1 MAIIMKKSLS
11 IFLAAIMLISV
22 FAVAPITASAGGD
35 ETVISTIE
43 ITDLEEPEVGANPDT
58 ACTVSQGLTV
68 NKVEF
73 ADDNGDT
80 VKASKTFLSG
90 YTYYVQLYLETQS
103 GYKFNVVDNKLAVT
117 ATVNGKEAS
126 VGGCYVST
134 LNGQENVIVTITFDK
149 LIDSE
154 SLTPV
159 SKVELTNF
167 KVPYVGEHKHNVM
180 PFSTSGVYVGSL
192 RFATVGDVN
201 ISDDDVF
208 EEGVQYKA
216 LFYIYCQEGF
226 RFPLVDGKPDVAV
239 TVNGQ
244 TADVGKVMGYSAD
257 EALYV
262 RLLFTPEKRKI
273 NEIRLTG
280 LVKPMAGEKP
290 VYNLTPSEG
299 FTVKSFDWY
308 LNNPDSTPVLLN
320 PDDVFEE
327 GKRYFNRII
336 VEANS
341 GYAFT
346 TDVKA
351 FFNDETESFTAYETT
366 NDSEKERRISVEY
379 APAKVPTEITSV
391 DLTDLVE
398 PAAGAHPTT
407 TVTAPDGLTVYGVNW
422 SDSND
427 KQLTESDV
435 FEAEKEYYAD
445 IYIQTK
451 SGYKFSVSEDKTAV
465 TATVNGKEA
474 KVSGINGCSKF
485 NYLCVSA
492 SFVTENSTEPTQP
505 VTTEPTEPGTTE
517 PTQPGTTAPT
527 QPVTTEPTQPGTTE
541 PTQPGTAE
549 PTEPGT
555 TAPTQP
561 VTTEPTQPQTEPF
574 TEPATTEPVAPKPS
588 NDIGYFNLSGIKNKT
603 YTGKAISQKITL
615 VDTENN
621 YTLVPN
627 TDYIVSYVNN
637 KNVGTA
643 TIIITAVGDFEG
655 SIIKTFKITKA
666 KNPIKVKPVT
676 KSVKLKTV
684 KKKSVTVKGAVKVT
698 KAQGKLACKIT
709 SAPKAVKKY
718 LKISSKG
725 VITVK
730 KWAKAK
736 KGSYKIKVKV
746 TAKGTSNYKSKSV
759 TKTIKLKV
767 K

>member
-1 MAIIMKKSLS
+1 MSTVKKHISF
-11 IFLAAIMLISV
+11 ILAALMVLSV

-58 ACTVSQGLTV
+58 TCTVSQGLTV
-68 NKVEF
+68 KKVEF
-73 ADDNGDT
+73 MDDNGET

-90 YTYYVQLYLETQS
+90 YTYYLQLNLETQS
-103 GYKFNVVDNKLAVT
+103 GYKFNVVDDKLAVT
-117 ATVNGKEAS
+117 ATVNGKEAG
-126 VGGCYVST
+126 VGGYYVST

-149 LIDSE
+149 LIDPE

-159 SKVELTNF
+159 SKVALTNF
-167 KVPYVGEHKHNVM
+167 KIPYVGEHKHNVM
-180 PFSTSGVYVGSL
+180 PFSTSGVYIDSF
-192 RFATVGDVN
+192 RFATVSDVN
-201 ISDDDVF
+201 ISDNYVF

-216 LFYIYCQEGF
+216 LFYIHCQEGF

-244 TADVGKVMGYSAD
+244 TADVGKVIGYSAD
-257 EALYV
+257 KALYA
-262 RLLFTPEKRKI
+262 RLFFTPEKRKI

-346 TDVKA
+346 TDAKA

-366 NDSEKERRISVEY
+366 NDPEKERRISVEY
-379 APAKVPTEITSV
+379 TPAKAPTEITSV
-391 DLTDLVE
+391 DFTDLVE

-407 TVTAPDGLTVYGVNW
+407 TVTAPDGVTVYGVNW
-422 SDSND
+422 SDGND
-427 KQLTESDV
+427 NQLTASDV
-435 FEAEKEYYAD
+435 FAPEKEYYAD

-465 TATVNGKEA
+465 TAAVNGKEA
-474 KVSGINGCSKF
+474 KVSGINGYSKF
-485 NYLCVSA
+485 NYLCVST
-492 SFVTENSTEPTQP
+492 SFVTESSTEPTQP
-505 VTTEPTEPGTTE
+505 FTTE
-517 PTQPGTTAPT
+517 PTQPQTEPFTEPA
-527 QPVTTEPTQPGTTE
+527 TTEPTQPQTEPFTEPVTTEPFTEPATTE
-541 PTQPGTAE
+541 PTQPDTA
-549 PTEPGT
+549 
-555 TAPTQP
+555 
-561 VTTEPTQPQTEPF
+561 EPTQPQTEPF

-603 YTGKAISQKITL
+603 YTGKAISQKIAL
-615 VDTENN
+615 KDTENN
-621 YTLVPN
+621 YTLVPD

-643 TIIITAVGDFEG
+643 TVIITAVGDYEG

-666 KNPIKVKPVT
+666 DNPIKVTPVT
-676 KSVKLKTV
+676 KSVKLKAV

-759 TKTIKLKV
+759 TKTIKLIV

>member
-1 MAIIMKKSLS
+1 MSTVKKHISF
-11 IFLAAIMLISV
+11 ILAALMVLSV

-58 ACTVSQGLTV
+58 TCTVSQGLTV
-68 NKVEF
+68 KKVEF
-73 ADDNGDT
+73 LDDNGDA

-103 GYKFNVVDNKLAVT
+103 GYKFNVVDDKLAVT
-117 ATVNGKEAS
+117 STVNGKEAS
-126 VGGCYVST
+126 VGGYYVST

-180 PFSTSGVYVGSL
+180 PFSTSGVYVGSF
-192 RFATVGDVN
+192 RFATVGDDN
-201 ISDDDVF
+201 ISDNDVF

-244 TADVGKVMGYSAD
+244 TAEVGKVMGYSAD
-257 EALYV
+257 EALHV
-262 RLLFTPEKRKI
+262 RLFFTPEKRKI

-346 TDVKA
+346 TDAKA

-366 NDSEKERRISVEY
+366 NDPEKERRISVEY
-379 APAKVPTEITSV
+379 APAKAPTEITSV
-391 DLTDLVE
+391 DFTDLVE
-398 PAAGAHPTT
+398 PVAGAHPAT
-407 TVTAPDGLTVYGVNW
+407 TVTAPDGVTVYGVSW
-422 SDSND
+422 FDGND
-427 KQLTESDV
+427 NQLTASDV
-435 FEAEKEYYAD
+435 FEVEKEYYAD

-451 SGYKFSVSEDKTAV
+451 SGYKFYVSEDKTAV

-474 KVSGINGCSKF
+474 KVSGINGYSKF
-485 NYLCVSA
+485 NYLCVST

-505 VTTEPTEPGTTE
+505 DTTEPTEPGTTE
-517 PTQPGTTAPT
+517 PTQPVTTEPTQPVTTEPT
-527 QPVTTEPTQPGTTE
+527 QPVTTEPTQPGTAEPTQLVTTE
-541 PTQPGTAE
+541 PTQPG
-549 PTEPGT
+549 
-555 TAPTQP
+555 
-561 VTTEPTQPQTEPF
+561 TTEPTQPQTEPF
-574 TEPATTEPVAPKPS
+574 TEPATTEPVASKPS

-621 YTLVPN
+621 YTLVPD
-627 TDYIVSYVNN
+627 TDYIVTYKNN

-643 TIIITAVGDFEG
+643 TVIITAVGDYEG

-666 KNPIKVKPVT
+666 DNPIKVKPVT